1 MNVGIICS
9 SRKEIDPYY
18 LSIARSISSYLAELG
33 FDLVFGAC
41 SESMMGICYDEF
53 RRKGRNITAV
63 TTTKYIDDL
72 VNMKYADP
80 IVCDTTFDLKK
91 ELFENSDIIVALPG
105 GIGTDS
111 EILSFIEEVRS
122 NDKKMHIEIY
132 DEGNYGE
139 RFFEPLINNI
149 IKEKINSKFADKS
162 VLEYFDISHNKSE
175 FKEHI
180 DKFLYEQ
187 ERNKRI

>member
-18 LSIARSISSYLAELG
+18 LSIARSISSYLAESG
-33 FDLVFGAC
+33 FNLVFGGC

-53 RRKGRNITAV
+53 RRRGKNITAV

-72 VNMKYADP
+72 ANLKDADP
-80 IVCDTTFDLKK
+80 IVCETTFDLKK
-91 ELFENSDIIVALPG
+91 EIFENTDIIVALPG

-122 NDKKMHIEIY
+122 NDRKKHIEIY

-139 RFFEPLINNI
+139 RFFEPLINEI
-149 IKEKINSKFADKS
+149 IKEKIHNKFADES
-162 VLEYFDISHNKSE
+162 VLDYFKVSHNESE
-175 FKEHI
+175 FKQHI
-180 DKFLYEQ
+180 EEFMYREEK
-187 ERNKRI
+187 ERRI